1 MSTSN
6 RLHGPGSSAVVRN
19 LDESLLPDPN
29 QPARMTAADVP
40 AISYEELECLSD
52 DGAGKFSVILLDHDL
67 MSVHVSVTGQPQD
80 NDQYDRMQ
88 RSSVMIVERVFR
100 ALGLSSIGTRRQRV
114 LFFMWSLWFLVRAMF
129 LVIQFPKATSDSS
142 KTFVC
147 QLRSTILSSPK
158 GTLNR
163 PIQTAIHYF
172 DFLGWVVIFGSSL
185 GGRSLTCFAIMPQP
199 SMHRICCRVKSVPRV
214 FCLEPPS
221 LFLF

>member
-29 QPARMTAADVP
+29 QPAKMTPADVP
-40 AISYEELECLSD
+40 AISFEGPVCSGD
-52 DGAGKFSVILLDHDL
+52 DNSGQFSVILMDHDQT
-67 MSVHVSVTGQPQD
+67 SVHVSVAGQPED
-80 NDQYDRMQ
+80 NHQNNRMQ

-100 ALGLSSIGTRRQRV
+100 ALGLSAIGTRKQRV
-114 LFFMWSLWFLVRAMF
+114 LFFMWSLWFLVRALF
-129 LVIQFPKATSDSS
+129 LVIQYTMSTSDSS

-163 PIQTAIHYF
+163 PIQTAIFFF
-172 DFLGWVVIFGSSL
+172 DFLAWVIIFSSSL

-199 SMHRICCRVKSVPRV
+199 SMHRICCRVKSVLRA
-214 FCLEPPS
+214 
-221 LFLF
+221 FLL